1 MNIEHISVSRYQTY
15 LDCEQKYKYRY
26 HEKLMPEGE
35 TPFYFTYGKIVHKV
49 AECYVLERGE
59 KTINAIAEKVLSG
72 EICVE
77 DVPLAEGENKPEPT
91 PIVLPKSHTARFQK
105 HLINIENLHSRI
117 GFGGEA
123 EFPFKYD
130 LDIPNG
136 AHVTGV
142 IDRII
147 PKDDNYF
154 IIDYKTTKKG
164 PWRKNLVSVQ
174 YDLQLRC
181 YGKVIQKTFNVA
193 PEKIRAALF
202 YLDEPELVS
211 TKFTQ
216 ESLDTA
222 EQELKEAY
230 YQIKNK
236 DPEAVRGSVG
246 DQCGRC
252 DYSEICP
259 FYNLH
264 RY

>member
-49 AECYVLERGE
+49 AECYVLEKGE
-59 KTINAIAEKVLSG
+59 KTINEIAEAVLSG
-72 EICVE
+72 KICVE
-77 DVPLAEGENKPEPT
+77 DAKLAEGEVHQ
-91 PIVLPKSHTARFQK
+91 PIPITLPRTHVTRFSK

-123 EFPFKYD
+123 EMPFKYD
-130 LDIPNG
+130 LDPPNE

-147 PKDDNYF
+147 PKDDKYF

-164 PWRKNLVSVQ
+164 PWRKNLVSIQ

-181 YGKVIQKTFNVA
+181 YGKVIQKTYNVA
-193 PEKIRAALF
+193 AENIRAALF

-222 EQELKEAY
+222 EDELKEAY

-236 DPEAVRGSVG
+236 DPDTVRGSVG

-252 DYSEICP
+252 DFNGICP